1 MAERN
6 VDQRLQELW
15 DKGVNVY
22 SFSKLSTIEECLYG
36 AYLTYVLKQ
45 KGKDSCYSLA
55 GSATHNVLE
64 QITLG
69 TATEEDLLPTIQ
81 TTLDELEILGLPFPK
96 DRKGRDGIR
105 DSWVAD
111 MEYFCKHYV
120 KPKGKF
126 ETEKFFLYKTDAN
139 YYLQGFLDL
148 IHIHKDDSISIYDY
162 KTSSMFSKE
171 DLPHKARQLVIYAL
185 AEEQEGRKVRKVAW
199 IMLKFSKIDF
209 VGKKTARSVKETEI
223 SKVIENKNI
232 IKELEK
238 HITYKLEQL
247 GYDELDI
254 ECIMKK
260 ASEEN
265 EIPPE
270 VADQFKVRPYVME
283 YEITEEVKREC
294 IDWINNTAKMWEK
307 LDKSK
312 RYNFPPRK
320 FTKTQ
325 KNGKEVDSSFFCT
338 QLCNHRNTCEFI
350 KEYNLMN
357 SERFNKKKDEKDDI
371 DDEDLFG

>member
-1 MAERN
+1 MSERII
-6 VDQRLQELW
+6 DKRLQELW
-15 DKGVNVY
+15 NKGINVY

-55 GSATHNVLE
+55 GSATHNKLE

-81 TTLDELEILGLPFPK
+81 ATLDELEILGLPFPK
-96 DRKGRDGIR
+96 DRQGKDSIRDG
-105 DSWVAD
+105 WVAD

-139 YYLQGFLDL
+139 VFIQGYIDL
-148 IHIHKDDSISIYDY
+148 EHLHNDEVISIYDY

-185 AEEQEGRKVRKVAW
+185 AEEQAGKKVRKVAW
-199 IMLKFSKIDF
+199 IMLKFSKVDF
-209 VGKKTARSVKETEI
+209 IGKKTSRSVKETEI
-223 SKVIENKNI
+223 SKIIENKNI

-238 HITYKLEQL
+238 HIIYKLEQL

-260 ASEEN
+260 AMEEN
-265 EIPPE
+265 EIPVE
-270 VADQFKVRPYVME
+270 VADQFKVRPYVMD
-283 YEITEEVKREC
+283 YEVTEEIKQEC
-294 IDWINNTAKMWEK
+294 IDWINSTAKMWES
-307 LDKSK
+307 LDKDK
-312 RYNFPPRK
+312 KFKFPPRS
-320 FTKTQ
+320 FTKIQ
-325 KNGKEVDSSFFCT
+325 KNGKEVDDSFFCNN
-338 QLCNHRNTCEFI
+338 LCNHRGTCEFI

-357 SERFNKKKDEKDDI
+357 SENFSKKKKDDTDD
-371 DDEDLFG
+371 DDLFG

>member
-1 MAERN
+1 MAERKI
-6 VDQRLQELW
+6 DPRLQELW
-15 DKGVNVY
+15 NKGVSVY
-22 SFSKLSTIEECLYG
+22 SFSKLSSIEECLYG
-36 AYLTYVLKQ
+36 AYLTYILKQ

-55 GSATHNVLE
+55 GSATHDCLE
-64 QITLG
+64 LITKG

-81 TTLDELEILGLPFPK
+81 ATLDELELLGLPFPK
-96 DRKGRDGIR
+96 DRKGGDSIRDG
-105 DSWVAD
+105 WVAD

-120 KPKGKF
+120 KPKGNF
-126 ETEKFFLYKTDAN
+126 ETEKFFLYKTN
-139 YYLQGFLDL
+139 KMSVMQGFIDL
-148 IHIHKDDSISIYDY
+148 IHVHNDEVISIYDY

-199 IMLKFSKIDF
+199 IMLKFSKVDF
-209 VGKKTARSVKETEI
+209 IGKKTSRSVKETEI

-232 IKELEK
+232 VTELEK
-238 HITYKLEQL
+238 HIIYKLEQL

-260 ASEEN
+260 ANEEN
-265 EIPPE
+265 EIPSE

-283 YEITEEVKREC
+283 YEITEEIKQEC
-294 IDWINNTAKMWEK
+294 IDWIDSVVEMWEK
-307 LDKSK
+307 LDKNK
-312 RYNFPPRK
+312 KYNFPPRK

-325 KNGKEVDSSFFCT
+325 KNGKEVEDVFFCT
-338 QLCNHRNTCEFI
+338 QLCSHRNSCEFI
-350 KEYNLMN
+350 REHNLMN
-357 SERFNKKKDEKDDI
+357 SEKCKKKQKEDI